1 MKELNKVKTG
11 DVIDTSVKDRLFIK
25 SCFEQSV
32 EAERSA
38 QRFMA
43 RAMNYS
49 DEACENIKS
58 KWPELRGFDFT
69 IDHKNKCIIVRKR
82 LVDK

>member
-1 MKELNKVKTG
+1 MKNLEKIKTG
-11 DVIDTSVKDRLFIK
+11 DVIDTSIKDRLFIK

-43 RAMNYS
+43 TALILS
-49 DEACENIKS
+49 DKAWENIKT
-58 KWPELRGFDFT
+58 KWPQLGVYDFS
-69 IDHKNKCIIVRKR
+69 IDTKNKCIIVKKR
-82 LVDK
+82 LIK